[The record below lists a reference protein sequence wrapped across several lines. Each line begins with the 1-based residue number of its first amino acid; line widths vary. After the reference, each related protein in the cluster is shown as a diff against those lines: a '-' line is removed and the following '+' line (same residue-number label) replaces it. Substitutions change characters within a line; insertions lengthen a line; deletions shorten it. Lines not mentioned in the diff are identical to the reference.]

1 MRALIVDDDPDQ
13 RALVRRLLQQ
23 ADVGPIAEAGDAEEA
38 LVVAAEHRPDLI
50 VLDLSMPGRSGLE
63 VLPELDE
70 LLPDAAIVVLSNFP
84 RHRMEDAALQR
95 GAVGYVEK
103 RIPPDRLVS
112 EILVAAAI
120 TAAAQDLAASLELP
134 AEVTS
139 PRAARAF
146 GRDLL
151 STDDAALVA
160 SVELLVSVL
169 VTNAV
174 LHARSAPRIEVHLG
188 RGSVHVSV
196 RDDDPH
202 LPRQR
207 VPDQE
212 RPGGRGLHLVDD
224 VASRWGSDPSGDGKV
239 VWFEIDRPT

>member
-1 MRALIVDDDPDQ
+1 MRTLIVDDDPDQ
-13 RALVRRLLQQ
+13 RALVGRALRR
-23 ADVGPIAEAGDAEEA
+23 AGVDAIAEAGEAEEA
-38 LVVAAEHRPDLI
+38 LVVAAQQRPHLV

-63 VLPELDE
+63 VLPDLAA
-70 LLPDAAIVVLSNFP
+70 LLPGAAIVILSNFP
-84 RHRMEDAALQR
+84 RHRMEDAARQR

-103 RIPPDRLVS
+103 RVAPDQLAA

-120 TAAAQDLAASLELP
+120 TAVAQDLAAALDLP
-134 AEVTS
+134 AEATA

-146 GRDLL
+146 VRELL
-151 STDDAALVA
+151 DTDDAELVA
-160 SVELLVSVL
+160 SVELLVSEL

-188 RGSVHVSV
+188 QGAVRVSV

-212 RPGGRGLHLVDD
+212 RPGGRGMHLVDG
-224 VASRWGSDPSGDGKV
+224 VASRWGAEPDGGGKV
-239 VWFEIDRPT
+239 VWFEIDRAP